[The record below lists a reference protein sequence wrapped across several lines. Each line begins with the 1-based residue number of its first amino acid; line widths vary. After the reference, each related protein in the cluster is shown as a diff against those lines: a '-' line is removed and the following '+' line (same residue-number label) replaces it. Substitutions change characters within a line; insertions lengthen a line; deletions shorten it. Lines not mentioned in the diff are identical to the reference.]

1 MKLSKLGHHLAAVL
15 ISEATGPET
24 SKQTN
29 KQASKQTNKQT
40 KTNFL
45 LAAN

>member
-24 SKQTN
+24 SKQTS
-29 KQASKQTNKQT
+29 KQANKQT